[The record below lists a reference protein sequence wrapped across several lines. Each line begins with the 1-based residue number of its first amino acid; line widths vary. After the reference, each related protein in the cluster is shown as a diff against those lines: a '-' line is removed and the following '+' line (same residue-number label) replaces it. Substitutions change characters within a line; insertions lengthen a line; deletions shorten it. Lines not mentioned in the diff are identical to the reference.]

1 MPSLL
6 DSPSPPQIPAAGAWG
21 SLYYAVQEPVKPRHV
36 TAVVPAAA
44 VAKKPAYGGGRKKNL
59 ETCTEALGC
68 ETGAVDAAPACNG
81 ADDKGDGGE
90 VEEAECAE
98 RKRRALEEE
107 MEMEG
112 RARQSSARRPLP
124 PPLTTLARGASRVR
138 MVHERRDGR
147 LAVYAVRTPGVEAER
162 SGGRLRMRLISL
174 PSASGSTAC
183 RRQEPRDAEAKEE
196 VVEAK
201 VEEEECHYQ
210 MYVRGRC
217 VEAEGAAA
225 AARRQAVGAGAGC
238 RVLGRHLLNR
248 TNDGLVVPY

>member
-1 MPSLL
+1 
-6 DSPSPPQIPAAGAWG
+6 
-21 SLYYAVQEPVKPRHV
+21 
-36 TAVVPAAA
+36 
-44 VAKKPAYGGGRKKNL
+44 
-59 ETCTEALGC
+59 
-68 ETGAVDAAPACNG
+68 
-81 ADDKGDGGE
+81 
-90 VEEAECAE
+90 
-98 RKRRALEEE
+98 
-107 MEMEG
+107 MEG
-112 RARQSSARRPLP
+112 RARRSSARRPLP

-162 SGGRLRMRLISL
+162 SGGRLRMRFISH
-174 PSASGSTAC
+174 PSGSIAVC

-225 AARRQAVGAGAGC
+225 AARRGKQWEPEQAAAFWVA
-238 RVLGRHLLNR
+238 
-248 TNDGLVVPY
+248 TS